1 MKLEANRVG
10 DKGTTWQPRPFYRAL
25 ALFDELLTGAA
36 LIVEG
41 DDALGRP
48 RQVGDDEADPRVK
61 LARMPLDLC
70 HNPPGFLPALR
81 LIAEPSGL
89 TRSLGTRG

>member
-1 MKLEANRVG
+1 V
-10 DKGTTWQPRPFYRAL
+10 
-25 ALFDELLTGAA
+25 

-41 DDALGRP
+41 DDAFGRP

-70 HNPPGFLPALR
+70 DNPPGILPALR
-81 LIAEPSGL
+81 LELKLA
-89 TRSLGTRG
+89 

>member
-1 MKLEANRVG
+1 LATKVRHDSRV
-10 DKGTTWQPRPFYRAL
+10 PFYRAL
-25 ALFDELLTGAA
+25 ALFDELLRCAA

-70 HNPPGFLPALR
+70 HNRRAFFQLCA
-81 LIAEPSGL
+81 
-89 TRSLGTRG
+89 